1 MSINTKLKYILTYS
15 LFILLIVGCDK
26 IEEIISGKKI
36 SLTITVYSECLALSE
51 AEIIIDDKVQGKT
64 DADGKLEMQISFDE
78 DSPEKKVK
86 INAGGQTWIENIA
99 LNEEDKIVER
109 VIFFRQ
115 ESSDVII
122 QPAPDNISY
131 SIIDLD
137 TKCEIYSNE
146 MGPSVKKLIVDRPY
160 RIRYSMDPDFNKTVF
175 EKRFI
180 PSGIEDK
187 IEFSIYELK
196 IIADFDELSYELLE
210 NGTNVDFGFGSARYY
225 YNDEQDITI
234 KPHKGQLVSVNI
246 RDGKWKYVEHIDGE
260 KTLIRGDKTANI
272 RVSDQ
277 SAAWRIINSNT
288 KEEVY
293 SGKGDAVV
301 EELFPGKYVLK
312 EVGSYNDLRT
322 KEFILSAS
330 NSDIYVNIDLRRLD
344 VAILPYPNDVKWEI
358 SKKGK
363 SILKSGTGSSKIK
376 GLPANTSYYAR
387 CIKTDGSKTKW
398 KSFELIKNNQ
408 LVELE
413 CFSACI
419 DPYINIQVTPVDA
432 VWDLKKSDGN
442 TAYSIY
448 QSGTGNARIKVELE
462 KLYRLTAK
470 YNDIEVTSKVVNFT
484 NSHKSCRE
492 IIDINMDSNEILLN
506 EACDNSEWDQ
516 VVSLDKKAN
525 FRSNME
531 CDYYLCLANAY
542 SVQGANEKA
551 LNIIIDGWNQAEQ
564 KQLCLDF
571 RTDDRYIFTLLQLI
585 EKYGL
590 GSENIAEKKLNNI
603 IDVIKDLPLGSN
615 TELKAV
621 YIYLA
626 IKINDLK
633 DKKSE
638 WNNSDQSYRNENR
651 DEFCEEINNL
661 RDDGAYSIERL
672 KYLMNL
678 VGSFMYSKTVD
689 NIFELQLERASR
701 AFNCP

>member
-1 MSINTKLKYILTYS
+1 MSMNRKQKYMLACS
-15 LFILLIVGCDK
+15 LFILLI
-26 IEEIISGKKI
+26 IIWIFIPPKKI
-36 SLTITVYSECLALSE
+36 SLSITVYSECLALSE
-51 AEIIIDDKVQGKT
+51 AEISIDDKVQGKT
-64 DADGKLEMQISFDE
+64 DSDGKLEMQISFDK
-78 DSPEKKVK
+78 DSPEKQVK

-115 ESSDVII
+115 ESSDVTI

-137 TKCEIYSNE
+137 TKCELYSNE

-160 RIRYSMDPDFNKTVF
+160 RIKYSMDPDFNKNVF
-175 EKRFI
+175 EKRFV

-187 IEFSIYELK
+187 IKFSIYELK
-196 IIADFDELSYELLE
+196 IITEFDELSYELLE
-210 NGTNVDFGFGSARYY
+210 NGTNMDFGFGSARYY
-225 YNDEQDITI
+225 YNVEQDITI
-234 KPHKGQLVSVNI
+234 KPYKGQSVSVNI
-246 RDGKWKYVEHIDGE
+246 QDGKWKYVEHIDGE
-260 KTLIRGDKTANI
+260 KTIIRGDKTANI
-272 RVSDQ
+272 RVSEQ
-277 SAAWRIINSNT
+277 SAAWRIIKSNT

-330 NSDIYVNIDLRRLD
+330 NSDVYVNIDLRRLD
-344 VAILPYPNDVKWEI
+344 IAILPYPNDVKWEI
-358 SKKGK
+358 SNKGK
-363 SILKSGTGSSKIK
+363 SILKSGTGSSKVK
-376 GLPANTSYYAR
+376 GMHANTSYYAR

-432 VWDLKKSDGN
+432 VWDLKKTDGN

-470 YNDIEVTSKVVNFT
+470 YNDIEVISKVVNFT

-506 EACDNSEWDQ
+506 EACKNSEWEQ
-516 VVSLDKKAN
+516 VVTLDKKAD

-542 SVQGANEKA
+542 SVQGVDEKA
-551 LNIIIDGWNQAEQ
+551 LDIIINGWNQAEQ
-564 KQLCLDF
+564 KHLCLDF
-571 RTDDRYIFTLLQLI
+571 RTNDRYIFTLLQLI

-590 GSENIAEKKLNNI
+590 GPENIAEKKLNNI
-603 IDVIKDLPLGSN
+603 IDVIKDLPLGPN

-621 YIYLA
+621 YVYLA
-626 IKINDLK
+626 IKINNLK
-633 DKKSE
+633 DKRSE

-689 NIFELQLERASR
+689 SIFERQLDSASK
-701 AFNCP
+701 AFSCP